1 MPTGYTAALCEK
13 DESFETFI
21 MRCAREF
28 GALVI
33 MREEPLDASVP
44 EKFEPSDWNFKE
56 FEKARDQHVKVAGMS
71 DEECEKEA
79 LEEFQANVA
88 TFRGVI
94 ERAAAIR
101 RRLLRMR
108 VQVEAWRVPTPDH
121 VGLKMFMLEQLDV
134 TIESEGT
141 VSKFWSEQIKSLS
154 GPEWREKVLA
164 SLDCD
169 VKYHHK
175 QNEEEIE
182 RTRSRNKWLAELR
195 ASLKAPV

>member
-33 MREEPLDASVP
+33 MREEPLGASVP

-71 DEECEKEA
+71 DEECAKEA
-79 LEEFQANVA
+79 LKEFQANMGA
-88 TFRGVI
+88 FRDAV
-94 ERAAAIR
+94 EKAAAIR
-101 RRLLRMR
+101 RRLLQMR
-108 VQVEAWRVPTPDH
+108 KRVEEWRPPSPTH
-121 VGLKMFMLEQLDV
+121 EGLKTFMFEQLDV

-141 VSKFWSEQIKSLS
+141 VSKFWFEQIKSLS

-164 SLDCD
+164 SLDHD